1 MESNLTKILMSMQ
14 RCSNASDKL
23 YDELKSNFRLSS
35 IGFFNKHEGGYTGNF
50 YVMFNNP
57 VGEFSKVH
65 GISICYPS
73 DAYQNQNRELNP
85 SIIEIALIDSNHNL
99 CYDSDLGYA
108 DICRFYSSSEIIEE
122 IIRISS
128 NNF

>member
-35 IGFFNKHEGGYTGNF
+35 IGFFEKNEEGYSGNF
-50 YVMFNNP
+50 YVMFNKP
-57 VGEFSKVH
+57 IGEFSKVH

-73 DAYQNQNRELNP
+73 DVYQNRELNP

-99 CYDSDLGYA
+99 CYDSDLGY
-108 DICRFYSSSEIIEE
+108 DNICRFDSSSKIIEE

-128 NNF
+128 NN